1 MISGSRIARA
11 FGLIALLCAFAL
23 APVSHGAEV
32 KPKVTVAAFGLWS
45 DQSVFE
51 SEAKGAARIVADR
64 FGASSVVVRFNA
76 KNRDDA
82 TFEMVAAA
90 VQSAAKAMDVEN
102 DILFLIL
109 TSHGFHD
116 GNLAVKAGPRIEALS
131 PANLVATLNSTMVRH
146 RVVIISACFSGVFI
160 RPLADPDTLII
171 TAADAN
177 HPSFGCQNGADW
189 TYFGNAFFNTALR
202 RTSNLR
208 EAFALANSL
217 IRKRELQN
225 HFDPSNPQIA
235 GGENIE
241 HILKGEFD
249 SIVSREAIGLD
260 PKYAFTR
267 GFAFGAKGDT
277 DHAIAAY
284 GEAIGFD
291 PKDAVA
297 YHNRAAAYRAKGD
310 NDHAI
315 ADYSE
320 AIRLAPKDASARNE
334 RGMAYAKKGD
344 NDHAIADYSEMIKI
358 DPKSAVGY
366 NNRGFTYGAK
376 GDNDHA
382 IADYN
387 TAIKLAPQYAIA
399 FENRGFAYR
408 AKGQSGRALADFKEA
423 IRLDPKIAPRLKAIG
438 IEP

>member
-1 MISGSRIARA
+1 MISGSRVPHAL
-11 FGLIALLCAFAL
+11 GLFALFCAFAL
-23 APVSHGAEV
+23 APVSHGAEL

-51 SEAKGAARIVADR
+51 SESKGAARIVADR

-116 GNLAVKAGPRIEALS
+116 GNLAVKAGPRVEAVS
-131 PANLVATLNSTMVRH
+131 PANLVAMLNGTMVRH
-146 RVVIISACFSGVFI
+146 RVVIISACFSGAFV

-189 TYFGNAFFNTALR
+189 T
-202 RTSNLR
+202 S
-208 EAFALANSL
+208 
-217 IRKRELQN
+217 
-225 HFDPSNPQIA
+225 
-235 GGENIE
+235 
-241 HILKGEFD
+241 
-249 SIVSREAIGLD
+249 
-260 PKYAFTR
+260 R
-267 GFAFGAKGDT
+267 GFAYGVKGDA

-284 GEAIGFD
+284 SEAIGFD

-297 YHNRAAAYRAKGD
+297 YHNRAVAYRAKGD
-310 NDHAI
+310 NDQAI

-320 AIRLAPKDASARNE
+320 AIKLAPKDASAHNE

-344 NDHAIADYSEMIKI
+344 NDHAIADYSDMIKL

-366 NNRGFTYGAK
+366 NNRGSRTAPR
-376 GDNDHA
+376 A
-382 IADYN
+382 TTTTPSPTTIRRSSSPPN
-387 TAIKLAPQYAIA
+387 TPSLSRIVASPTAPRVKAA
-399 FENRGFAYR
+399 APSPTSRR
-408 AKGQSGRALADFKEA
+408 QSGSIPKSRRGSR
-423 IRLDPKIAPRLKAIG
+423 RLV
-438 IEP
+438 